1 MTEILNYI
9 NNDYR
14 PFNSNETIFEVRG
27 FFDEADFSHFPVI
40 ENTIFI
46 GNITKDDAES
56 FDLDKNIADYRYSL
70 EGFFVRNNMIWLDIL
85 GVFAKNNTNI
95 VPVLDENNQY
105 IGYYELES
113 IVNFFNETPFLKEQG
128 SLIVVKK
135 QFSEYSMG
143 QITQIVESNN
153 GKLLGLFIS
162 DSDPEFVQI
171 TVKIS
176 SGNVN
181 EIIQSFRRYDYEIVS
196 NHQEDSYINILKERS
211 EYLERYLSI

>member
-1 MTEILNYI
+1 MNDISNYI

-14 PFNSNETIFEVRG
+14 AIKSSETIFEVRS
-27 FFDEADFSHFPVI
+27 FFEEEKFSYFPVI
-40 ENTIFI
+40 EDDIYI
-46 GNITKDDAES
+46 GS
-56 FDLDKNIADYRYSL
+56 IAKENLANLNYKKKISDYRYSL
-70 EGFFVRNNMIWLDIL
+70 DPFFVRTTQNWIEIL
-85 GVFAKNNTNI
+85 EVFAKNHTNI
-95 VPVLDENNQY
+95 VPVLDENNHY

-171 TVKIS
+171 TIKIS

>member
-27 FFDEADFSHFPVI
+27 FFDEANFSHFPVI
-40 ENTIFI
+40 EEAIFI

-56 FDLDKNIADYRYSL
+56 FDLDKKVSDYRYSL
-70 EGFFVRNNMIWLDIL
+70 EGFFVRNNMFWLDIL

-95 VPVLDENNQY
+95 MPVLDEKNHY

-113 IVNFFNETPFLKEQG
+113 IVTFFNETPFLKEQG
-128 SLIVVKK
+128 SLIIVKK
-135 QFSEYSMG
+135 QASEYSMG
-143 QITQIVESNN
+143 QITQIIESNN

-162 DSDPEFVQI
+162 ESDSEFVEI
-171 TVKIS
+171 TIKIS
-176 SGNVN
+176 SGNAN
-181 EIIQSFRRYDYEIVS
+181 EIIQSFRRYEYEIVS
-196 NHQEDSYINILKERS
+196 NHQEDSFISVLKERS
-211 EYLERYLSI
+211 EYLEKYLSI